1 VDEASKHRHDEL
13 LQTFQAVDACLA
25 GYYAGRQA
33 IYRPLAGQL
42 RLLYC
47 DRSRRGDHSLLAR
60 CFSGLELAAV
70 KRVEWI
76 PAAQLSSRT
85 DILSKLRVTAEKA
98 TALQVAKMPFTV
110 TTYANG
116 LAVADLD
123 IVDGAAT
130 LPLDEWLGQDVTI
143 HPGRITIR
151 EVISATASQ
160 GGGVHLDD
168 NAGRQLRRLKQLRPA
183 HIGSDIL
190 FVVAIAR
197 FTQAFGGLYA
207 QFRDRIGY
215 DGDIASVEFDP
226 EHPVAKRT
234 AQIDPGV
241 TGPALHVESLFGVK
255 NVGPDDA
262 IGVKVG
268 RS

>member
-1 VDEASKHRHDEL
+1 MDEASKHRHDEL

-47 DRSRRGDHSLLAR
+47 DRRRRGDCALLAR

-70 KRVEWI
+70 RRIEWT
-76 PAAQLSSRT
+76 PAAELSSRT
-85 DILSKLRVTAEKA
+85 DILSKLRVTTENSA
-98 TALQVAKMPFTV
+98 ALQVAKMPFTV
-110 TTYANG
+110 TTYENG

-123 IVDGAAT
+123 IADGVTA
-130 LPLDEWLGQDVTI
+130 LPLNEWLGQEVTI
-143 HPGRITIR
+143 YPGQITIR
-151 EVISATASQ
+151 DVISATASQ

-168 NAGRQLRRLKQLRPA
+168 NPGRQLRRLKQLRPA

-190 FVVAIAR
+190 FVVAVAR

-215 DGDIASVEFDP
+215 DGDLASVEFDP
-226 EHPVAKRT
+226 EHPVAKRM

-241 TGPALHVESLFGVK
+241 TGRALHVESLFGVK
-255 NVGPDDA
+255 NVGPDVA
-262 IGVKVG
+262 TGVKVG
-268 RS
+268 S